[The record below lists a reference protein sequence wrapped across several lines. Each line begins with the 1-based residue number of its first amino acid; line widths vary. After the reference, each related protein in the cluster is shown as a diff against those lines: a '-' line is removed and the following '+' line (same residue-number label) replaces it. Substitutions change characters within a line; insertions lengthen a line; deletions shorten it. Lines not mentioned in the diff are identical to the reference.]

1 MRLRK
6 AGIVVSTVGVLCLC
20 AGAALPWQAV
30 WRASRA
36 AAVKEQVMDQSELRP
51 ALVVL
56 PTGSFLMG
64 SSAADPD
71 GFDDETPQHE
81 VVISKR
87 FAMAETEVTQGQY
100 QAVVGT
106 NPSSFNEGPDWKQRP
121 VESVSW
127 LDAIGYCNELSK
139 QEGLAPCY
147 KVQGDQ
153 VEWEAGQDCPGYRLP
168 TEAEWEYAARAG
180 QDTKYAG
187 SDDPK
192 EVAWFD
198 ETAKDARPHAVK
210 QKKANAWFLYDL
222 SGNVWEWVWDYHSAG
237 YQAGSQTNPIGP
249 SSGVLRVLRGGSW
262 DDSAGSARVAYRF
275 RVAPGDRNR
284 NRGFRLVRSYP

>member
-6 AGIVVSTVGVLCLC
+6 AEFVVATVGVLCVS
-20 AGAALPWQAV
+20 AGAALPWQVV

-36 AAVKEQVMDQSELRP
+36 AAVKKQVVDQSELRP

-64 SSAADPD
+64 ISADDPD
-71 GFDDETPQHE
+71 SYADEGPQHE

-100 QAVVGT
+100 QSVVGT
-106 NPSSFNEGPDWKQRP
+106 NPSHFKTGPDWKQQP
-121 VESVSW
+121 VENVSW

-147 KVQGDQ
+147 KVQGEE
-153 VEWEAGQDCPGYRLP
+153 VKWEAGQDCPGYRLP

-180 QDTKYAG
+180 QSTRYAG

-192 EVAWFD
+192 EVAWFG
-198 ETAKDARPHAVK
+198 ETVKDARTQAVK
-210 QKKANAWFLYDL
+210 QKNANSWFLYDL
-222 SGNVWEWVWDYHSAG
+222 SGNVWEWVWDYSAI
-237 YQAGSQTNPIGP
+237 YQAGSQQDPVGP
-249 SSGVLRVLRGGSW
+249 SSGENRVNRGGSW
-262 DDSAGSARVAYRF
+262 GDSAWSARVANRL
-275 RVAPGDRNR
+275 RSDPGDRSQDQ
-284 NRGFRLVRSYP
+284 GFRLVRSYP

>member
-6 AGIVVSTVGVLCLC
+6 VEVMVSTVGVLCLC

-36 AAVKEQVMDQSELRP
+36 AAVKEQVIDQSELRP

-64 SSAADPD
+64 SSAEDPD
-71 GFDDETPQHE
+71 GHADERPLHE
-81 VVISKR
+81 VVINKR

-100 QAVVGT
+100 QAVLGT
-106 NPSSFNEGPDWKQRP
+106 NPAYFKDGPKWKQQP
-121 VESVSW
+121 VENVSW
-127 LDAIGYCNELSK
+127 HDAIGYCNELSK
-139 QEGLAPCY
+139 QERLAPCY
-147 KVQGDQ
+147 KVQGEEVD
-153 VEWEAGQDCPGYRLP
+153 WEAEQDCLGYRLP

-180 QDTKYAG
+180 QGAKYAG
-187 SDDPK
+187 SNDPK

-198 ETAKDARPHAVK
+198 DSAKDARTHLVK

-222 SGNVWEWVWDYHSAG
+222 SGNVWEWVWDYSAS
-237 YQAGSQTNPIGP
+237 YQAGSQQDPVGTR
-249 SSGVLRVLRGGSW
+249 SGMDRVSRGGSW
-262 DDSAGSARVAYRF
+262 VDSARDARVVSRRGGDPDYRSQ
-275 RVAPGDRNR
+275 A
-284 NRGFRLVRSYP
+284 RGFRLVRSYP

>member
-1 MRLRK
+1 MRLRRTEV
-6 AGIVVSTVGVLCLC
+6 VVSTIGVLCLC
-20 AGAALPWQAV
+20 AGAALPWQAA

-36 AAVKEQVMDQSELRP
+36 AAVKEQVIDQSELRP

-64 SSAADPD
+64 SSAADAHTLA
-71 GFDDETPQHE
+71 ERPQHK
-81 VVISKR
+81 VAVSKR

-106 NPSSFNEGPDWKQRP
+106 NPSFFKEGPDWKQRP
-121 VESVSW
+121 VENVSW

-147 KVQGDQ
+147 KVQGDE
-153 VEWEAGQDCPGYRLP
+153 VKWEAGQDCPGYRLP

-180 QDTKYAG
+180 QSTKYAG

-192 EVAWFD
+192 EVAWFAETVKD
-198 ETAKDARPHAVK
+198 ERTQVVK

-222 SGNVWEWVWDYHSAG
+222 SGNVWEWVWDYLAS
-237 YQAGSQTNPIGP
+237 YQAGPKQDPAGP
-249 SSGVLRVLRGGSW
+249 SSGMDRVGRGGSW
-262 DDSAGSARVAYRF
+262 DFPAWRARVAVRLGND
-275 RVAPGDRNR
+275 PGDRSR
-284 NRGFRLVRSYP
+284 GRGFRLVRSYP